1 MERIDAK
8 ERMREEVGGKGRAE
22 RMEEDGWR
30 TDGGRRGPDR
40 YDCLGCTPCKISHTH
55 FTVGAHRDTYLDVLF
70 NSYWRLL

>member
-30 TDGGRRGPDR
+30 TDGGRKGPDR
-40 YDCLGCTPCKISHTH
+40 LASSGLSRLYTVQNIPHTLLGRSTP
-55 FTVGAHRDTYLDVLF
+55 
-70 NSYWRLL
+70 